1 MSIMK
6 NIFLSF
12 TILFSS
18 MLLANPVN
26 TGHAKASLITN
37 LQSSNQESFYVGVRL
52 QMQDGWHTY
61 WENPGDSGS
70 PFEAN
75 WSTDEG
81 VIVENV
87 QWPTPITIPYPPLMT
102 YGYEGDIVFPFQVF
116 RSQETELKT
125 ISVDFN
131 FLICADIC
139 IPESASLSLDLSSAS
154 PSKILDNQINNLPT
168 KTINTNSSIEGDNL
182 VISFQ
187 STESFSNAYLFPRES
202 GNFFY
207 PENQLL
213 EQIDDTNYKISIPL
227 LDSKLSAF
235 SGILSLD
242 GNGFQIKEQFS
253 SQGGISLWQAILF
266 ALIGGL
272 ILNLM
277 PCVFPVISLKVLSFV
292 SMGGDDHTK
301 IRNHAL
307 AFVGGVM
314 STFLSIATA
323 LIIIRSSGSM
333 IGWGYQ
339 LQSPV
344 VVGILTLIMLG
355 IGLIL
360 LTNINIGAGLT
371 TLGSSV
377 QSKNS
382 YSGSFFTGVLAV
394 VVASPC
400 TAPFMGAAVGYA
412 LLQPSFATLPIFLSL
427 GLGFAG
433 PYVVLAL
440 KPEWISSL
448 PKPGAWM
455 ETLKQFFAFPMI
467 ATALW
472 LMWVFMVQTSGDAL
486 IQLLI
491 LGLVLGVAIWM
502 IATFKGRWKWIG
514 LITTVILSI
523 QIFDNL
529 PSPISSNQNDADAT
543 NWSLVSESN
552 LQANNQAYLINF
564 TAAWCITC
572 QTNEKAALSRPS
584 VQEYLLTQNITY
596 IKADWTNRNEEIA
609 AGLAK
614 YNRSGIPLYIFWKPG
629 MTESKIL
636 PAVLTEDILMRNL
649 K

>member
-1 MSIMK
+1 M
-6 NIFLSF
+6 
-12 TILFSS
+12 LFSS
-18 MLLANPVN
+18 MLLANPVE

-37 LQSSNQESFYVGVRL
+37 LQSSDQESFYVGVRL

-75 WSTDEG
+75 WSTDDG
-81 VIVENV
+81 VIIENV

-154 PSKILDNQINNLPT
+154 PSEILDSQINNLPT
-168 KTINTNSSIEGDNL
+168 KTINTNSSIEDDNL

-187 STESFSNAYLFPRES
+187 YTESFSNAYLFPRES

-227 LDSKLSAF
+227 LDSNLSAF

-314 STFLSIATA
+314 STFLSIAAA
-323 LIIIRSSGSM
+323 LMIIRSSGSM

-360 LTNINIGAGLT
+360 LTNINIGTGLT
-371 TLGSSV
+371 TLGNSV
-377 QSKNS
+377 QSKND

-491 LGLVLGVAIWM
+491 LGLVLGIAIWM
-502 IATFKGRWKWIG
+502 IATFKSSWKWIG
-514 LITTVILSI
+514 LIATVILSI
-523 QIFDNL
+523 QIFNNL
-529 PSPISSNQNDADAT
+529 PSPISSDQNNSNAT
-543 NWSLVSESN
+543 NWSLVSEPN

-584 VQEYLLTQNITY
+584 VQEYLSAQNITY

-629 MTESKIL
+629 MAESKIL
-636 PAVLTEDILMRNL
+636 PAVLTEDILLRNL

>member
-1 MSIMK
+1 MK
-6 NIFLSF
+6 NIFLTLSILWS
-12 TILFSS
+12 TI
-18 MLLANPVN
+18 LLANPVE

-37 LQSSNQESFYVGVRL
+37 LQSSSQESFYVGVRL

-70 PFEAN
+70 PFNAT
-75 WSTDEG
+75 WTTDAG
-81 VIVENV
+81 VIIENV
-87 QWPTPITIPYPPLMT
+87 SWPTPQTIPYPPLMT

-116 RSQETELKT
+116 RSLDTELT
-125 ISVDFN
+125 EISLDFD

-139 IPESASLSLDLSSAS
+139 VPEQAKLTLDLTSASSSDLLDQA
-154 PSKILDNQINNLPT
+154 IDNLPT
-168 KTINTNSSIEGDNL
+168 KLVKTKSTISGDEL
-182 VISFQ
+182 KVVFQ
-187 STESFSNAYLFPRES
+187 SPKEFSTAYIFPREGNLFAYTPNQEITPIDENTFEITLPLYQDGVESFS
-202 GNFFY
+202 
-207 PENQLL
+207 
-213 EQIDDTNYKISIPL
+213 
-227 LDSKLSAF
+227 
-235 SGILSLD
+235 GIISLD
-242 GNGFQIKEQFS
+242 GQGFQFEEQIAS
-253 SQGGISLWQAILF
+253 AGGMSLWQAILF

-292 SMGGDDHTK
+292 YMGGDDHTK

-323 LIIIRSSGSM
+323 LMIIRSTGSM

-355 IGLIL
+355 IGMIL
-360 LTNINIGAGLT
+360 LTNINVATGLT
-371 TLGSSV
+371 NIGSSV
-377 QSKNS
+377 QNRND

-433 PYVVLAL
+433 PYLILAI
-440 KPEWISSL
+440 KPKWISSL
-448 PKPGAWM
+448 PKPGPWM

-491 LGLVLGVAIWM
+491 LGLSLGLAIWM
-502 IATFKGRWKWIG
+502 IASFEGRWKWVG
-514 LITTVILSI
+514 LILTFIASI
-523 QIFDNL
+523 QIFNNL
-529 PSPISSNQNDADAT
+529 PNNANEITQSADADSW
-543 NWSLVSESN
+543 NLSIESD

-572 QTNEKAALSRPS
+572 QTNEKAALARTS
-584 VQEYLLTQNITY
+584 VQDYLAEQNIKY
-596 IKADWTNRNEEIA
+596 IKADWTNRNEDIA
-609 AGLAK
+609 IGLAK
-614 YNRSGIPLYIFWKPG
+614 YERSGIPLYIFWKPG
-629 MTESKIL
+629 MRNSKIL
-636 PAVLTEDILMRNL
+636 PAVLTEDLLIRSMQ
-649 K
+649 

>member
-1 MSIMK
+1 MK
-6 NIFLSF
+6 NIFLACSLF
-12 TILFSS
+12 LSILAAS
-18 MLLANPVN
+18 NPVE

-37 LQSSNQESFYVGVRL
+37 LQDSQQESFYIGVRL
-52 QMQDGWHTY
+52 EMQEGWHTY

-70 PFEAN
+70 PFDATWEVAQ
-75 WSTDEG
+75 G

-87 QWPTPITIPYPPLMT
+87 EWPTPITIPYPPLMT
-102 YGYEGDIVFPFQVF
+102 FGYEGDVVFPFKVF
-116 RSQETELKT
+116 RAIDSDLSSIT
-125 ISVDFN
+125 VDFN

-139 IPESASLSLDLSSAS
+139 IPEKASLTLDLSSAI
-154 PSKILDNQINNLPT
+154 PNFLVDEAIKNLPT
-168 KTINTNSSIEGDNL
+168 DFVQTQSVVEGDNL
-182 VISFQ
+182 KITFNSSQPINSAYFFPRQDNLFAYAPTQQLISLGD
-187 STESFSNAYLFPRES
+187 NAYE
-202 GNFFY
+202 
-207 PENQLL
+207 
-213 EQIDDTNYKISIPL
+213 IAIPVL
-227 LDSKLSAF
+227 SNEVDSF
-235 SGILSLD
+235 SGILSIN
-242 GNGFQIKEQFS
+242 GEGFQIKEKFKS
-253 SQGGISLWQAILF
+253 SSSMSLWQAILF

-292 SMGGDDHTK
+292 SMGGDDNRK

-307 AFVGGVM
+307 SFVGGVM

-360 LTNINIGAGLT
+360 LTNINFAAGLT

-377 QSKNS
+377 QSRND

-400 TAPFMGAAVGYA
+400 TAPFMGAAIGYA
-412 LLQPSFATLPIFLSL
+412 LLQPSFATLPIFLAL

-433 PYVVLAL
+433 PYLLLAL
-440 KPEWISSL
+440 KPDWISAL

-486 IQLLI
+486 ILLLLLGLI
-491 LGLVLGVAIWM
+491 LGIAIWM

-514 LITTVILSI
+514 MLATILAAA
-523 QIFDNL
+523 QIFNNL
-529 PSPISSNQNDADAT
+529 PENTNGLVADSSAEQ
-543 NWSLVSESN
+543 WSLAIESD
-552 LQANNQAYLINF
+552 LQAQDRAYLINF

-572 QTNEKAALSRPS
+572 QTNEKTAFARDK
-584 VQEYLLTQNITY
+584 VKEYLSDQSITY
-596 IKADWTNRNEEIA
+596 VKADWTNRNEEIA
-609 AGLAK
+609 IGLAR
-614 YNRSGIPLYIFWKPG
+614 YERTGIPLYIFWKPG
-629 MTESKIL
+629 MLESKIL
-636 PAVLTEDILMRNL
+636 PAVLTEDLLIKSMQ
-649 K
+649 

>member
-1 MSIMK
+1 
-6 NIFLSF
+6 
-12 TILFSS
+12 
-18 MLLANPVN
+18 MLLANPVD

-154 PSKILDNQINNLPT
+154 PSEILDTQINNLPT

-187 STESFSNAYLFPRES
+187 STESISNAYLFPRES

-213 EQIDDTNYKISIPL
+213 EQIDATNYKISLPL

-360 LTNINIGAGLT
+360 LTSINIGAGLT

-502 IATFKGRWKWIG
+502 IATFKGRWKWVG

-523 QIFDNL
+523 QIFNNL

-636 PAVLTEDILMRNL
+636 PAVLTEDILIRNL